1 MSEATI
7 VRPNRRTE
15 FPLAQSLAAPPLA
28 SARAALPVPIAL
40 RNSVLPV
47 GMALTWLAKE
57 LTSKLELQLTHDNAP
72 GDSAHRYEVH
82 RYEAQRY
89 EAHRYEAFRQFY
101 LKYPMALEAVAGWRI
116 GSAGCAA

>member
-28 SARAALPVPIAL
+28 SARAALPVPTAL
-40 RNSVLPV
+40 RHSVLPV
-47 GMALTWLAKE
+47 GMALTWLGKE
-57 LTSKLELQLTHDNAP
+57 LRSKLILQLTRNNAA
-72 GDSAHRYEVH
+72 GHSAHRFEAQ

-89 EAHRYEAFRQFY
+89 EAFRQFC
-101 LKYPMALEAVAGWRI
+101 LEYPVSLEAVAGWRI
-116 GSAGCAA
+116 GSAGCTA